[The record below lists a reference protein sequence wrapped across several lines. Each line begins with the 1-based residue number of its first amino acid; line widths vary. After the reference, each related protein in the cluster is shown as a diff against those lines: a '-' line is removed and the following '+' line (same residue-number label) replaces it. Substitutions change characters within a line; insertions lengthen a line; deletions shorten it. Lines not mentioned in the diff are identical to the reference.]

1 MNDDRAP
8 SAAPVAARVVALFEV
23 LLCSG
28 FPTQLAIGGTFAALG
43 HGAFTDAGGL
53 SLRYVVGLSLID
65 SVVVIALIMIFLVA
79 HGERPRDVVVGQRR
93 VAAEAAA

>member
-1 MNDDRAP
+1 LSRA
-8 SAAPVAARVVALFEV
+8 VVALFEV

-43 HGAFTDAGGL
+43 HGAFTAAGGL

-65 SVVVIALIMIFLVA
+65 SVVVIALIIAVSA
-79 HGERPRDVVVGQRR
+79 GARRAAPATSSSASGASPRKPPPECR
-93 VAAEAAA
+93 